1 MPKAVQPEVTAGQ
14 IVFELDRFAF
24 GEGDRL
30 ELSGR
35 WFGVR
40 GRRFVRPTL
49 EVMSDVG
56 RVRALADLEHKPWVP
71 EDGERWDAAFH
82 WESESEVLEAE
93 LSVAPD
99 ITVRL
104 PAPGS
109 EPDVAQRL
117 SALPRGG
124 GEATQA
130 DELERDEAAGEVQA
144 SPAPARLR
152 ARRAPRS
159 TEAGSEVGAL
169 REQLAAAREEI
180 DLLRSELAAA
190 QIASTEAAD
199 AAATANMQLAA
210 AQERRDSA
218 HSGLQ
223 AAIAAHNAA
232 VRARDELAAD
242 YERESQLRDQMQTER
257 NRFAQG
263 LQRAN
268 SELGQARS
276 ALQNAVRERQEA
288 IDARD
293 RALAELQ
300 TLVQTRERLAL
311 ERDEAIA
318 SRGAA
323 LVMRNA
329 TRALP
334 TDGHR
339 AAWLERIF
347 AIVLLVGVTFALLIV
362 LHVL

>member
-49 EVMSDVG
+49 EVLSDVG

-71 EDGERWDAAFH
+71 EDGEPWDAAFP
-82 WESESEVLEAE
+82 WESDGEVLEAE

-109 EPDVAQRL
+109 EPDTAQRITAL
-117 SALPRGG
+117 SRRGSGAMPMDELEHRQAG
-124 GEATQA
+124 GEVETSSAPLRPRSRRASGSTQA
-130 DELERDEAAGEVQA
+130 DSQ
-144 SPAPARLR
+144 
-152 ARRAPRS
+152 
-159 TEAGSEVGAL
+159 VGAL

-180 DLLRSELAAA
+180 DLLRSELEATQTAG
-190 QIASTEAAD
+190 TEAEN

-218 HSGLQ
+218 QSGLQ
-223 AAIAAHNAA
+223 AAIAAHNAS

-257 NRFAQG
+257 DRFAQG

-268 SELGQARS
+268 SELGQART

-288 IDARD
+288 IAARD
-293 RALAELQ
+293 RALGELQ
-300 TLVQTRERLAL
+300 RLVQTRERLAL
-311 ERDEAIA
+311 EREEAIA

-334 TDGHR
+334 AQGHR
-339 AAWLERIF
+339 AAWLERVV
-347 AIVLLVGVTFALLIV
+347 AVLVLVGATFALLIV

>member
-14 IVFELDRFAF
+14 IFFELDRFAL

-49 EVMSDVG
+49 EVVSDVG

-71 EDGERWDAAFH
+71 EDGERWDAAFP
-82 WESESEVLEAE
+82 WESEGEVLEAE

-109 EPDVAQRL
+109 EPDGAQRL
-117 SALPRGG
+117 TALSRRGSG
-124 GEATQA
+124 AMPV
-130 DELERDEAAGEVQA
+130 DELEPREAAGEVEA
-144 SPAPARLR
+144 SSASARPR
-152 ARRAPRS
+152 SRRASRS
-159 TEAGSEVGAL
+159 TRAGDEVGAL
-169 REQLAAAREEI
+169 RDQLAAAREEI
-180 DLLRSELAAA
+180 DLLRSELE
-190 QIASTEAAD
+190 ASQTASNEAAD

-218 HSGLQ
+218 VSGLQ

-257 NRFAQG
+257 DRFAQA

-268 SELGQARS
+268 SELGQART
-276 ALQNAVRERQEA
+276 ALQNAVREREEA

-293 RALAELQ
+293 RAVRELQ

-334 TDGHR
+334 ADGHR
-339 AAWLERIF
+339 PAWLERVV
-347 AIVLLVGVTFALLIV
+347 AIVVLVGATFALLIV